1 MYASS
6 YGDEPAADTPSEAVD
21 DGAGVKPSG
30 ADGEPQRVSVRFL
43 LSAASAGSIIGKGG
57 AVITE
62 FEAQSG
68 ARIQLSKPKEC
79 FPGTSDRSAW
89 PRHALRT
96 RSELTSRSP
105 RPRRAQFCC

>member
-6 YGDEPAADTPSEAVD
+6 YGAEPAADTPSEAVD
-21 DGAGVKPSG
+21 DAAGVKPS
-30 ADGEPQRVSVRFL
+30 DGEPLRVSVRFL

-89 PRHALRT
+89 PRTRCALAA
-96 RSELTSRSP
+96 SSP
-105 RPRRAQFCC
+105 RALFAPDPQFCC